1 LNAKHEKPPSRVNVI
16 FCDKCSLIDIS
27 EHAADARARVKNLPS
42 AARQTRIRERFA
54 EQPGVSIS
62 QLAREFDVSEMT
74 IRRDLAALEGKSH
87 IQRTHGGAV
96 LTERMMLEFD
106 YRDRREHNRA
116 AKRAIASAARKL
128 VKPGQRLILD
138 TGTTT
143 LELAALLKDGKDL
156 TVITPSLAVASELQ
170 HAPGVEV
177 ILLGGVIRRGSPDL
191 TGPVTEHCLELF
203 AADIAFQGADAIGN
217 DGAIYNSDLRLA
229 RVDRLMRRVARRCC
243 VLADHTKIGDTAL
256 ARSGSLA
263 DADTFITNKGAPVDA
278 LKRFKK
284 LGVEIVAVTPAPIN

>member
-1 LNAKHEKPPSRVNVI
+1 MLFFVTYQTNLTFPNIHPFPK
-16 FCDKCSLIDIS
+16 D
-27 EHAADARARVKNLPS
+27 RVKNLPS

-87 IQRTHGGAV
+87 IHRTHGGAV

-116 AKRAIASAARKL
+116 AKRAIAAAARKL
-128 VKPGQRLILD
+128 VQPGQRLILD

-143 LELAALLKDGKDL
+143 LELAALLKDGTDL

-170 HAPGVEV
+170 HAAGVEV

-203 AADIAFQGADAIGN
+203 AADLAFQGADAIGP

-229 RVDRLMRRVARRCC
+229 RVDRLMRRVAERCC
-243 VLADHTKIGDTAL
+243 VLADHTKLGRTSL
-256 ARSGSLA
+256 ARSGTLA
-263 DADTFITNKGAPVDA
+263 DVDTLITDDGAA
-278 LKRFKK
+278 SETLKRYAK
-284 LGVEIVAVTPAPIN
+284 LGAEIVAVAPDATHG